1 MRPFCRRLAGSLF
14 EKDSGSMSLLV
25 LVLGLSG
32 IATAVLVWYVRWR
45 RERRAEEARLWQQHR
60 EWQSTRQQH
69 EQP

>member
-1 MRPFCRRLAGSLF
+1 MAHGSRRWCRRFF

-45 RERRAEEARLWQQHR
+45 RERRAAEARLWQQHR
-60 EWQSTRQQH
+60 DWLQMSER

>member
-1 MRPFCRRLAGSLF
+1 MVHLAGAWPASFF
-14 EKDSGSMSLLV
+14 EKDLGSMSLLV

-45 RERRAEEARLWQQHR
+45 RERRAEQARLWQQHR
-60 EWQSTRQQH
+60 DWQSTRQQH